1 MYTCNSIYYSQ
12 KILFFD
18 QYIRISKDTIY
29 FYPDSIHF
37 SSFVPERAK
46 RRNPDSRTR
55 EWWQSTEWLTA
66 LLDWLLLE
74 TMAYITW
81 GWQNNWHQTNN
92 WRKRVWVWCPPCWC
106 WSRIRKK
113 VYCQKGLYQ
122 LSSYF
127 IITYTLYKIY

>member
-1 MYTCNSIYYSQ
+1 MIGWV
-12 KILFFD
+12 L
-18 QYIRISKDTIY
+18 SKDTIH
-29 FYPDSIHF
+29 FYPDNIHF

-92 WRKRVWVWCPPCWC
+92 WRKRVRVWCPPCWC

-113 VYCQKGLYQ
+113 STAGKASTNYHLILLLPIYIIQDILVPLIHKLLLHQ
-122 LSSYF
+122 SSP
-127 IITYTLYKIY
+127 